1 VVTTRQI
8 GIVFVAAAVIIA
20 PIYSD
25 GPAVLWFVSAGLAAY
40 GAYLFASKR
49 IAPPKRKDQ
58 HPDDDDENGIEIEAE
73 SDGSRRDHH
82 DSNSDETDWDT
93 DSE

>member
-25 GPAVLWFVSAGLAAY
+25 GPAVLWFVSAGLAVY

-58 HPDDDDENGIEIEAE
+58 HPDDDDEDGIEIEAE
-73 SDGSRRDHH
+73 SDSSRRDHH

>member
-1 VVTTRQI
+1 
-8 GIVFVAAAVIIA
+8 VFVAAGVIIA
-20 PIYSD
+20 PIYND
-25 GPAVLWFVSAGLAAY
+25 GPTVLWFVSAGLAAY
-40 GAYLFASKR
+40 GAYLFASTR

-58 HPDDDDENGIEIEAE
+58 HPDEDDEGGIEIEAA
-73 SDGSRRDHH
+73 SDSSRRIHH